1 MTELPRA
8 KRLWMTAAGL
18 YLGGRNTLFRVAPG
32 VGDGLMRLTRV
43 GGRGGGVDGDEAAR
57 YFTAVVDDYAR
68 VAEAAGLG
76 EHLFRGRTVME
87 LGPGDTRAVALLA
100 RLRGAESV
108 DGCDRFDIQVR
119 DHDRLRPM
127 YERLLALSGE
137 GVSWADARRMIDA
150 VRVFPSLDEARDAR
164 RRYDLVISRA
174 VLEHVRDVEGLHR
187 QLREVTT
194 PDAVIVHKVD
204 LRSHGFELDHPLD
217 FLLFSERRWSALTSH
232 IGEPNRLRAPSY
244 VELARRRGFTVLKA
258 WASKSI
264 TAAEAEA
271 LRPSLAE
278 PFRSMPAS
286 TLAVLGVWLVMV
298 REGHPLAARAPEIDP
313 DHLPPAPSGL
323 SRY

>member
-1 MTELPRA
+1 
-8 KRLWMTAAGL
+8 MTAAGL
-18 YLGGRNTLFRVAPG
+18 YLGGRNALFRVAPA

-43 GGRGGGVDGDEAAR
+43 GGRGGGVDGDDAAR

-76 EHLFRGRTVME
+76 GDLFRGRAVME

-119 DHDRLRPM
+119 DHEALRPM
-127 YERLLALSGE
+127 YERLLSLSGE
-137 GVSWADARRMIDA
+137 GVSWPEARSIIDG
-150 VRVFPSLDEARDAR
+150 VRVFASLDDARDAR
-164 RRYDLVISRA
+164 RRYGLVLSRA

-194 PDAVIVHKVD
+194 PDAVVIHKVD

-217 FLLFSERRWSALTSH
+217 FLLFPEERWSALTRH
-232 IGEPNRLRAPSY
+232 TGEPNRLRAPSY
-244 VELARRRGFTVLKA
+244 IGVARRHGFTVLKA

-264 TAAEAEA
+264 TEAEAEA
-271 LRPSLAE
+271 ARPQLAE
-278 PFRSMPAS
+278 PYRSMPAS

-298 REGHPLAARAPEIDP
+298 REGHPLAAPAPEIGLDR
-313 DHLPPAPSGL
+313 LPPAPSGL